1 MKKLINQVVGII
13 DEYEEEKRK
22 QGLDN
27 NIFTLMEIERREL
40 KTHEYMILAILRHRT
55 ELVKQFMECME
66 LPKSFQNESWNIEKE
81 HHIVTKGKLGRIDL
95 FFTSKPKMRT
105 KKKKCVVVELK
116 IDAGDQN
123 NQLKRYKDYVIEK
136 GYAEN
141 GNEYKIIY
149 LTLDGKEPSEQSC
162 RGSKKNIL
170 LRSFEEH
177 ILLWLESCIEICQEY
192 GDDVSFIQQYQ
203 ILVKKLTSG
212 EQMEDKVTELIKGS
226 EELRKCIEIKQAL
239 PDIKGQLLYD
249 FMDTIHQELAKQ
261 ECEFLYGE
269 FDYECA
275 KEYYGK
281 NVKIPDIICKITEF
295 TSKNKK
301 IKLALGIEVYYNLY
315 FYIGYFNE
323 QNELINNEQFKKN
336 NKRKN
341 EKVENAITQVLNAEI
356 RNNNTDLIIWKTIL
370 NSNNQ
375 VYDFKHFSESCAN
388 LMDKSTL
395 KKEAQ
400 RIARD
405 ASYYIKE
412 IQDILEDDE

>member
-141 GNEYKIIY
+141 GNDYKIIY

-177 ILLWLESCIEICQEY
+177 ILPWLESCIEICQEY

-203 ILVKKLTSG
+203 ILVKKLTSS

-239 PDIKGQLLYD
+239 PAIKGQLLYD
-249 FMDTIHQELAKQ
+249 FMDAINLELQNKG
-261 ECEFLYGE
+261 GE
-269 FDYECA
+269 VLKEDYECA
-275 KEYYGK
+275 KIYYDGRAHIPICAF
-281 NVKIPDIICKITEF
+281 KIVDFNE
-295 TSKNKK
+295 KNKK
-301 IKLALGIEVYYNLY
+301 ITLALVIRVDYNLSFHFQY
-315 FYIGYFNE
+315 LDE
-323 QNELINNEQFKKN
+323 DNNTISKENFKK
-336 NKRKN
+336 KKIN
-341 EKVENAITQVLNAEI
+341 EKVANSIIQVLNIEI
-356 RNNNTDLIIWKTIL
+356 RS
-370 NSNNQ
+370 NSNESIAHEIIKNENNQ
-375 VYDFKHFSESCAN
+375 IYDFKHFDEKNESCAN

-405 ASYYIKE
+405 AFYYIKE
-412 IQDILEDDE
+412 IQDIWEGDE